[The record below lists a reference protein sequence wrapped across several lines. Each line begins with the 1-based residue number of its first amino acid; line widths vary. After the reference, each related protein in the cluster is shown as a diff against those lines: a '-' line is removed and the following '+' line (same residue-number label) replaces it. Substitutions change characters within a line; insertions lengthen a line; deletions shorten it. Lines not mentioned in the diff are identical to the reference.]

1 MAIKIGKQTVVIQG
15 NELVEL
21 GGTNAV
27 KLFCE
32 TVGNE
37 PESID
42 VVIWITEK
50 SAGIAR
56 ASLKIC
62 GFNVDEEDFQVLS
75 DNRDRLKGKEIS
87 VLVEERGSR
96 LRAQIILNTTPT
108 KKRITEIQGLLR
120 DVKKGNPAGS
130 KDEDLPF

>member
-1 MAIKIGKQTVVIQG
+1 MAIEAGKQTVVIQS

-21 GGTNAV
+21 AGKDAV
-27 KLFCE
+27 KLSCE

-56 ASLKIC
+56 AALKIC
-62 GFNVDEEDFQVLS
+62 GFNVDEEDFQVLA
-75 DNRDRLKGKEIS
+75 DNSDRLKGKEIS
-87 VLVEERGSR
+87 VLVEEWGDR
-96 LRAQIILNTTPT
+96 LRAQIVLNTTPT
-108 KKRITEIQGLLR
+108 KKRIGEIQGLLR
-120 DVKKGNPAGS
+120 DVKKGSSSEGEA
-130 KDEDLPF
+130 LPF